1 MANSFSAYTRRT
13 NAPLTQIRKVPNRF
27 FRTFSYYRHPMK
39 NGVIDISTDTSQ
51 PFLSWTYNLYIYI
64 YCACVYYSF
73 VSLSESNSSCW
84 HCASHRHQGQHKTII
99 ITGYTADDG
108 SPSSSFSRRR
118 QSSIPHP
125 HPTTVQYIIMI
136 LYEHYGHRYYIYIAI
151 QYKHY
156 NY

>member
-1 MANSFSAYTRRT
+1 MANSFSAYTHRT
-13 NAPLTQIRKVPNRF
+13 NAPLSQIRIHNRF
-27 FRTFSYYRHPMK
+27 FAHFSTIGIQWKTESLTFRRTRH
-39 NGVIDISTDTSQ
+39 N
-51 PFLSWTYNLYIYI
+51 PFCPGLIIYI

-108 SPSSSFSRRR
+108 SPSRSCSRRR

-125 HPTTVQYIIMI
+125 HPTSVQYIIMI
-136 LYEHYGHRYYIYIAI
+136 LYEHYGHRYYIYS
-151 QYKHY
+151 
-156 NY
+156 NTV